1 MKQNKYYISSP
12 QLSKCIILRHHDSNT
27 VTGKSKRHVYKDVE
41 PDDTGC
47 TWNACLH
54 SVASTSAVWRVF
66 ILLASATH
74 SVPVTVMQR

>member
-1 MKQNKYYISSP
+1 MIQI
-12 QLSKCIILRHHDSNT
+12 LSLAKANDMC
-27 VTGKSKRHVYKDVE
+27 KDVE

-47 TWNACLH
+47 SRHVERLSSQRGEQKC
-54 SVASTSAVWRVF
+54 SVVY